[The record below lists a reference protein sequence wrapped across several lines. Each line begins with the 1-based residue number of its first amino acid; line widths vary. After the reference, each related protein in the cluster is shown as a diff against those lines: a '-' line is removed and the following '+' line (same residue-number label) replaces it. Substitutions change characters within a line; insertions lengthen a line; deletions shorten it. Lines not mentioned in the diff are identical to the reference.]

1 MIDIEKLHAM
11 VWAFRRETEHVFPVP
26 SRLDSLY
33 FAFTEAGEALDAYL
47 RQNGDYKRN
56 RDRQHSV
63 EREFAQAL
71 MMLMTAYG
79 PKQWRSGYWPGTV
92 KIGDVCYQVGKAARY
107 GDDISIACAV
117 RAICQYVPTIETEL
131 AAALD
136 ALRAKHLEPV
146 HD

>member
-1 MIDIEKLHAM
+1 M
-11 VWAFRRETEHVFPVP
+11 VWDFRREVEPYFPTP
-26 SRLDSLY
+26 DRQDSLHY
-33 FAFTEAGEALDAYL
+33 AFCEVAEALDAHL
-47 RQNGDYKRN
+47 RETQPAHKRN

-79 PKQWRSGYWPGTV
+79 PKQWRGLYWQEPTPP
-92 KIGDVCYQVGKAARY
+92 KIGFVCYQVGKAARY